1 MTRTL
6 QKKFVVTAMAA
17 ITVLIVF
24 LLGVINGFN
33 MVIVGNQIERTL
45 RVVAEHEGGGEAL
58 PPLPDTGAPRPFTDP
73 PKNDYDTVMSSNF
86 FVVRFDPG
94 GNVVSVD
101 VSRTSVVTEE
111 EAEAM
116 ALRIYES
123 GEDSGKTGRF
133 RYLLGQSR
141 TGQGS
146 AMVFLDT
153 SGENLSYVRV
163 LLLSGAAGLVCWGVM
178 LVLVIFLSRRAIRP
192 FVENMERQKQFVTNA
207 GHEIK
212 TPLAIIQSNTEAM
225 ELYNGESKWSRNIRE
240 QTARLSG
247 LMGDLLT
254 LARMDEGAGRA
265 EPADVAF
272 SGLAEAALRSFA
284 QPMEARGI
292 TLRADIQPGLRL
304 RADPAQMEQLLSI
317 LLDNAVKYTDQGGTV
332 WVSLR
337 RQEKKVRLSVQNTCE
352 VLPEAPPEKLFDRFY
367 RADAARTQRTG
378 GCGIG
383 LAVARSIAQANRGT
397 LRAEYLPPDR
407 VCFTACF

>member
-1 MTRTL
+1 M
-6 QKKFVVTAMAA
+6 K
-17 ITVLIVF
+17 
-24 LLGVINGFN
+24 
-33 MVIVGNQIERTL
+33 
-45 RVVAEHEGGGEAL
+45 
-58 PPLPDTGAPRPFTDP
+58 D
-73 PKNDYDTVMSSNF
+73 
-86 FVVRFDPG
+86 
-94 GNVVSVD
+94 
-101 VSRTSVVTEE
+101 
-111 EAEAM
+111 
-116 ALRIYES
+116 
-123 GEDSGKTGRF
+123 GRF

-163 LLLSGAAGLVCWGVM
+163 LLLSGAAGLVCWSVM

-192 FVENMERQKQFVTNA
+192 FEENMERQKQFVTNA

-212 TPLAIIQSNTEAM
+212 TPLAIIQSNTEAL
-225 ELYNGESKWSRNIRE
+225 ELYSGESKWSRNIRE

-284 QPMEARGI
+284 QPMEDRGI